1 MFDRVLNVFDTYIMG
16 QLNDLNYLT
25 MILVDF
31 LGFRFVVGVWGRVGG
46 WGVVLLKLL
55 PTPPKTR

>member
-31 LGFRFVVGVWGRVGG
+31 LGFRFVVGG

>member
-31 LGFRFVVGVWGRVGG
+31 LGFRFVVGGWGGG